1 MAGLSMSEHSVAA
14 PEAAEEPPVPETLV
28 EDRRTLWSDFG
39 KLLLGNVLA
48 IAAVLILMAIFLL

>member
-1 MAGLSMSEHSVAA
+1 MSEHSVAA
-14 PEAAEEPPVPETLV
+14 PGAAVAEEHPVPETLV

-39 KLLLGNVLA
+39 KLLLGNVIA